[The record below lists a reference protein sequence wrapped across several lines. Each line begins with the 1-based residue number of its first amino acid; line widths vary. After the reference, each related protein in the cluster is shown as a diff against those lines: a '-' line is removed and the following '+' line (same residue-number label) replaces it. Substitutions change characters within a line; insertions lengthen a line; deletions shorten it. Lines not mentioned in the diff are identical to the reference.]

1 MISELGEDRNRFPAV
16 EALLAEAGLAP
27 VTKACGPTRQV
38 RFRYAA
44 NRRMRHAIDWWV
56 FAAAREDAWSKI
68 VYQTARSRGQGKCRA
83 LLGLGARWV
92 RGLVALLDR
101 PQLLRPDSSSPAG
114 AARPPVRAPLPNG
127 GARSR
132 GQGWPQA
139 TRQGPALTAVRTPPH
154 FGMPEPPSTNHSGVD
169 SGSLRR
175 TPFQAC

>member
-1 MISELGEDRNRFPAV
+1 MGEDRNRFPQSRCRWPRP
-16 EALLAEAGLAP
+16 GSP
-27 VTKACGPTRQV
+27 QSPKASGRTQQV
-38 RFRYAA
+38 RFCYAA
-44 NRRMRHAIDWWV
+44 NRRMRHAIDWWG
-56 FAAAREDAWSKI
+56 FAAAREEAWSKI
-68 VYQTARSRGQGKCRA
+68 VYQTARSRGQGEYGA
-83 LLGLGARWV
+83 LRGLGACWV

-101 PQLLRPDSSSPAG
+101 PQLLRPDPSSPAG

-139 TRQGPALTAVRTPPH
+139 TRQGSALTAARTPPH
-154 FGMPEPPSTNHSGVD
+154 FGMSEPASANHSGVD